1 MNKNKKAGIELYICA
16 FFTGLTGFLGAFYFI
31 GCYGIAMFGEGRFYP
46 YYMPFGKMMIIV
58 CGISCFAIFIQW
70 LKKLGEFSK
79 RRLWV
84 LTSVLYFFV
93 GFVVSIFIYYLIDAM
108 AGLAKKVFLL

>member
-46 YYMPFGKMMIIV
+46 YYMPF
-58 CGISCFAIFIQW
+58 W
-70 LKKLGEFSK
+70 K
-79 RRLWV
+79 RV
-84 LTSVLYFFV
+84 
-93 GFVVSIFIYYLIDAM
+93 
-108 AGLAKKVFLL
+108 